1 MKGNSQRFTD
11 AGRGAGDPD
20 FTVVVRSTQHSAL
33 SIQQLVFGSRYLVL
47 GTWYLVFGIWYFHV
61 LVCPME
67 KHVRNIDI
75 PDFETTQTPAVR
87 DNPIYLRFLLR
98 VSVAPWCKGLAFISP
113 PRFRSSRHREIPR
126 TCRRPQDRCAR
137 RFRGFV
143 SDLLRSWAS
152 RLRRPARPSRAVP
165 RNR

>member
-1 MKGNSQRFTD
+1 MPVSFTRARWLTPALSTRMSSPPNFVFTARRDNQFRARPMKGNSQRFTD

-61 LVCPME
+61 LVCPMQ

-75 PDFETTQTPAVR
+75 PDFETTQTPPVPHT
-87 DNPIYLRFLLR
+87 PIHLWVFLP
-98 VSVAPWCKGLAFISP
+98 VSLAPWCKGPSFFSP
-113 PRFRSSRHREIPR
+113 PRFP
-126 TCRRPQDRCAR
+126 
-137 RFRGFV
+137 
-143 SDLLRSWAS
+143 
-152 RLRRPARPSRAVP
+152 
-165 RNR
+165 